1 MKIKNLIE
9 NVIAISFVSLL
20 FVFALTW
27 VIFNFNDS
35 SSALKDTWSI
45 VGSIFGGITTLAA
58 AYIAYYLYDDW
69 RKPHNINIET
79 DYKKEILKVIR
90 KIIPME
96 NKYHSLIS
104 NYHLYPDN
112 PERNLPIQINTN
124 ELQEFIH
131 NVNELIGLLDELYY
145 ITKDENINN
154 IKSHYLKYAQLY
166 HHILFHAESF
176 YSQNDMTGL
185 HEFLM
190 TKYEFD
196 FINIEDGSTWTGHT
210 IFAFA
215 FQGINQVKIR
225 KYFSENLKLKEH

>member
-124 ELQEFIH
+124 ELQEF
-131 NVNELIGLLDELYY
+131 
-145 ITKDENINN
+145 
-154 IKSHYLKYAQLY
+154 
-166 HHILFHAESF
+166 
-176 YSQNDMTGL
+176 
-185 HEFLM
+185 
-190 TKYEFD
+190 
-196 FINIEDGSTWTGHT
+196 
-210 IFAFA
+210 
-215 FQGINQVKIR
+215 
-225 KYFSENLKLKEH
+225 